1 MKGKKSKSH
10 QYIFGEREN
19 NDDDDSKGC
28 VLVLEIMNDD
38 YANLRRYE
46 ISNSYYCWQ
55 TFGS

>member
-10 QYIFGEREN
+10 QYIFGEKEN
-19 NDDDDSKGC
+19 NDDDSKGC

-38 YANLRRYE
+38 YGNLLRYE
-46 ISNSYYCWQ
+46 ISNSYYYWQ